1 MSVSP
6 NCFDTSAGM
15 GAATPPYRS
24 TPTLRLDRGLC
35 HSLHQPTPGT
45 SASPA
50 DLLRHL
56 GWTGGF
62 AIALSTYPGT
72 SASPA
77 DQLRHLGWTG
87 GFVSPHRLCHVATSS
102 SRALRSG
109 TSGPAWGLGPRPAA
123 SSARIINTEHI
134 NQLSRFHAQLF
145 QLLIYVRFDQA
156 LYLC

>member
-56 GWTGGF
+56 GWTG
-62 AIALSTYPGT
+62 
-72 SASPA
+72 ASPSLYRHTRG
-77 DQLRHLGWTG
+77 LRRHQPTSFDTSVGPG
-87 GFVSPHRLCHVATSS
+87 ASSRHIDCATSQLHQAELFA
-102 SRALRSG
+102 RAPRDR
-109 TSGPAWGLGPRPAA
+109 LGGWDLDPP
-123 SSARIINTEHI
+123 
-134 NQLSRFHAQLF
+134 
-145 QLLIYVRFDQA
+145 
-156 LYLC
+156 